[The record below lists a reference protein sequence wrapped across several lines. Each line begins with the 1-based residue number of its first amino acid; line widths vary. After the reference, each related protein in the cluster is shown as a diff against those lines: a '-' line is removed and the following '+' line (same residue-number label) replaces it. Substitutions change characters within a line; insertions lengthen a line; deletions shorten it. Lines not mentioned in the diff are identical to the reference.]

1 MESAEHE
8 TVLLPF
14 RKYPERQSKEHF
26 PLYLV
31 EQGILTKPLEGGL
44 GLLHCFAAIREK
56 EN

>member
-14 RKYPERQSKEHF
+14 KKYPERQSNEHF
-26 PLYLV
+26 PLYVV

-44 GLLHCFAAIREK
+44 SLLHCFAAIREK